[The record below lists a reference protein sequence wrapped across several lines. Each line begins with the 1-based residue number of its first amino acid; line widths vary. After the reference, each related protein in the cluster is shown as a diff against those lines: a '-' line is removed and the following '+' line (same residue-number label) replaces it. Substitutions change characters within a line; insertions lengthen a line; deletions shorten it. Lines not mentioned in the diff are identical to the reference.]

1 MNMLLF
7 LIAKSKIWT
16 IKKKIEQN
24 AGVLIMKRQSSLLF

>member
-1 MNMLLF
+1 MKLLLV

-24 AGVLIMKRQSSLLF
+24 AGVLIIKGQTSLQF

>member
-1 MNMLLF
+1 MNLLLF

-24 AGVLIMKRQSSLLF
+24 AGVVIMKRQSGLQF